1 MNSIEP
7 RTSHSHPLQIAEVCP
22 APGVGRIGLTLCPGK
37 TQSWGISGAWARNL
51 GTDLDAIAA
60 WNAAAVVTLVEQH
73 ELERL
78 AVLELGREVVGRH
91 MEWLHLP
98 IRDRDVPDEAFEA
111 AWEQAGESLRARL
124 RAGFNVLIH
133 CMGGLGRAG
142 TIASRLLVELGWKP
156 SEAIRAVRKARPGA
170 LETDEQ
176 EDLVHGCIAIPEHQP
191 DTSMAA
197 VRERAIGS
205 LIGLAIGD
213 ALGTTLEFSARDSR
227 PRLTGMKGGG
237 PFRLEP
243 GQWTDDTSMAL
254 ALADSLIACD
264 GLDEHDLMSRFVSW
278 MDEGAYSSNGR
289 CFDIGITV
297 RGALNRFKQSGNPIA
312 GSTNPNSAGN
322 GSLMRLAPV
331 AIRYWD
337 DDAARRDAAA
347 RQSRTTHG
355 APEAVDACI
364 AFSEMLAEA
373 IAGKRRSEV
382 LGDRLGALPY
392 AGQIAG
398 IMAGSWRCKA
408 RDEIKSSG
416 YVAHS
421 LEAAIWCVGRTGSF
435 ADAVLLAANLGEDAD
450 TVAAITGQLAGAIY
464 GYRDI
469 PSDWLGQLASQG
481 LIFGMARQLVD
492 RTSATGASNST
503 PSGSTRI

>member
-1 MNSIEP
+1 MKSIEP
-7 RTSHSHPLQIAEVCP
+7 RTSHSHPLQIAEICP
-22 APGVGRIGLTLCPGK
+22 APGMGRIGLTLCPGK
-37 TQSWGISGAWARNL
+37 TQSWGLSGAWARDL
-51 GTDLDAIAA
+51 GTDLDAIVA

-78 AVLELGREVVGRH
+78 AVLELGGEVVGRH

-98 IRDRDVPDEAFEA
+98 IRDRGVPDEAFEA
-111 AWEQAGESLRARL
+111 AWERAGDGLRARL

-142 TIASRLLVELGWKP
+142 TIAARLLVELGWTP
-156 SEAIRAVRKARPGA
+156 GEAIRAVRKVRPGA

-176 EDLVHGCIAIPEHQP
+176 EDLVHGCIAIAEHQP

-205 LIGLAIGD
+205 LLGLAVGD

-227 PRLTGMKGGG
+227 PRLTGMEGGG

-264 GLDEHDLMSRFVSW
+264 GLDEHDLMTRFASW
-278 MDEGAYSSNGR
+278 MNEGAYSSNGR
-289 CFDIGITV
+289 CFDIGNTV
-297 RGALNRFKQSGNPIA
+297 CAALNRFQESGNPIA

-337 DDAARRDAAA
+337 DGTARRDVAA
-347 RQSRTTHG
+347 RQSMPTHG
-355 APEAVDACI
+355 APEAVDACV
-364 AFSEMLAEA
+364 AFADMLADA
-373 IAGKRRSEV
+373 IAGKPRGEV
-382 LGDRLGALPY
+382 LRSRLGEPPY
-392 AGQIAG
+392 SGAIAD
-398 IMAGSWRCKA
+398 IMAGSWRDKA
-408 RDEIKSSG
+408 RKAISSSG
-416 YVAHS
+416 YVVHS
-421 LEAAIWCVGRTGSF
+421 LEAAIWCVARTSNF
-435 ADAVLLAANLGEDAD
+435 ADAVLLAANLGDDAD
-450 TVAAITGQLAGAIY
+450 TVAAITGQLAGAVY
-464 GYRDI
+464 GYKAISD
-469 PSDWLGQLASQG
+469 DWLGQTTSQG
-481 LIFGMARQLVD
+481 MIFGMARRLID
-492 RTSATGASNST
+492 RTAAGEAAPTI
-503 PSGSTRI
+503 PKC